1 MLSRIDFGAHAS
13 YMVRPI
19 RAQESLLAQEHDL
32 LRGARALEEAAL
44 GEVFD
49 IYYPVLYRY
58 IYQHIYH
65 RETAEDLTA
74 EVFTRMLEQLAK
86 GCGPQT
92 HLRAWLYRV
101 AYNVVIDHSRRQVH
115 RDHDCLDERTA
126 FAHGDVEGEAEHSLL
141 RDRARAALG
150 QLTPDQRAV
159 LILKYLEGYGNREV
173 AEMMGTTIGA
183 IKALQHRGLEAMRRC
198 LSEGQGSD
206 GD

>member
-1 MLSRIDFGAHAS
+1 
-13 YMVRPI
+13 
-19 RAQESLLAQEHDL
+19 LAEEQDL

-58 IYQHIYH
+58 VYHHIHH
-65 RETAEDLTA
+65 RESAEDLTA

-86 GCGPQT
+86 GCGPER

-101 AYNVVIDHSRRQVH
+101 AYHVVVDHSRRQVH

-126 FAHGDVEGEAEHSLL
+126 FAQVDLERDAERSLL
-141 RDRARAALG
+141 RDRARWALE
-150 QLTPDQRAV
+150 QLTIDQRAV

-198 LSEGQGSD
+198 LGEGKD
-206 GD
+206 GDRNER

>member
-1 MLSRIDFGAHAS
+1 
-13 YMVRPI
+13 MV
-19 RAQESLLAQEHDL
+19 QEEEL

-49 IYYPVLYRY
+49 TYYPVLYRY
-58 IYQHIYH
+58 IYHHTHH

-86 GCGPQT
+86 GCGPSRR
-92 HLRAWLYRV
+92 LRAWLYRV
-101 AYNVVIDHSRRQVH
+101 AYNVIVDNSRRQVH

-126 FAHGDVEGEAEHSLL
+126 FAPGDVEGEAEQSLL

-150 QLTPDQRAV
+150 RLTPDQRAV
-159 LILKYLEGYGNREV
+159 LILKYLEGYGNRDV

-183 IKALQHRGLEAMRRC
+183 IKALQHRGLQAMRRC
-198 LSEGQGSD
+198 LSEVEG
-206 GD
+206 

>member
-1 MLSRIDFGAHAS
+1 
-13 YMVRPI
+13 
-19 RAQESLLAQEHDL
+19 LAQQQDL

-58 IYQHIYH
+58 IYHHIHH

-86 GCGPQT
+86 GCGPKE

-126 FAHGDVEGEAEHSLL
+126 FAHVDLEQDAEQSLA
-141 RDRARAALG
+141 RDRARWALG
-150 QLTPDQRAV
+150 QLTTGQRAV

-173 AEMMGTTIGA
+173 AQMMGTTIGA
-183 IKALQHRGLEAMRRC
+183 IKALQHRGLQAMRRC
-198 LSEGQGSD
+198 LATGEE
-206 GD
+206 

>member
-1 MLSRIDFGAHAS
+1 MAEE
-13 YMVRPI
+13 
-19 RAQESLLAQEHDL
+19 QDL

-58 IYQHIYH
+58 IYQHIHH
-65 RETAEDLTA
+65 RESAEDLTA
-74 EVFTRMLEQLAK
+74 EVFARMLEQLAK
-86 GCGPQT
+86 GCGPER

-101 AYNVVIDHSRRQVH
+101 AYNVVVDHSRRQVH

-126 FAHGDVEGEAEHSLL
+126 LAPGDVEGEAEQALL
-141 RDRARAALG
+141 RERARAAMD

-183 IKALQHRGLEAMRRC
+183 IKALQHRGLQAMRRC
-198 LSEGQGSD
+198 LGEAEG
-206 GD
+206 